1 MAAKTDYAVHP
12 GAFLREWLDE
22 NGKTQQELGD
32 SAGLSRKHISE
43 LLSGAATLSPEVAAK
58 LSLVTGYSIKFWLNA
73 EAVFRADL
81 ARLAFEK
88 QLALHAKELPGN
100 VTAFLRKE
108 GHIKSTLRDP
118 GRLVWEVLAFFE
130 VGSWNALE
138 SRIAAPAAA
147 FRQQLTHDVSWP
159 AVATWLRLGEIE
171 SRQANEDLPP
181 YDARKLRSIAPE
193 LPKLSRLDPG
203 EYRKQVGEKLN
214 GAGVEILY
222 VPEVPGCRAH
232 GATRWVSGRPR
243 IQLSLRGRNDSQYWF
258 SLMHEVHH
266 VLNDSHDD
274 LLLQGPAESRDDP
287 REVAADAFARDCII
301 PEPKASSLGSLKTL
315 ASATAFARELG
326 IAPGLV
332 VGRLHFDGHWK
343 YHQGCQLFRDVS
355 ATPRSS
361 T

>member
-12 GAFLREWLDE
+12 GTFLRDWLDE

-32 SAGLSRKHISE
+32 AAGLSRKHISE
-43 LLSGAATLSPEVAAK
+43 LLSGTATLSPEVAAK

-73 EAVFRADL
+73 EAIFRADV
-81 ARLAFEK
+81 ARLELEK
-88 QLALHAKELPGN
+88 QLARHAKELPGT
-100 VTAFLRKE
+100 VTTFLRKE
-108 GHIKSTLRDP
+108 GYIKSTLRDP

-130 VGSWNALE
+130 VGSWKALE

-171 SRQANEDLPP
+171 SRRANEALPP

-193 LPKLSRLDPG
+193 LPKLSSLDPG
-203 EYRKQVGEKLN
+203 QYRKRVGEKLT
-214 GAGVEILY
+214 GAGVELLY

-232 GATRWVSGRPR
+232 GATRWVNGRPR

-258 SLMHEVHH
+258 SLMHEIHH

-274 LLLQGPAESRDDP
+274 LLLQGPAESKEDP
-287 REVAADAFARDCII
+287 REVAADAFARNCII
-301 PEPKASSLGSLKTL
+301 PESNAARLGSLRTL
-315 ASATAFARELG
+315 SDATVFARELG

-332 VGRLHFDGHWK
+332 VGRLHFDGRWK
-343 YHQGCQLFRDVS
+343 YQQGHQLFRDVS
-355 ATPRSS
+355 AAPTSS